1 MHGHDNYFLNVD
13 TGNTIVTAEIHQT
26 FALPPE
32 VSSRGKM
39 SD

>member
-1 MHGHDNYFLNVD
+1 MIFLKTIVD
-13 TGNTIVTAEIHQT
+13 TDNTIVTAEIHQT
-26 FALPPE
+26 FVPPPE